1 MSLPL
6 RKEPEPERNEP
17 SSDVQRVRPMSRP
30 AEPDVDDEERLAHV
44 RSSDQ
49 DIVENDDIIDGD
61 VASEMSDDR
70 SGAGNFGRK
79 ARRVSQSAMPI
90 DSALFPSNELQQLQ
104 NRWDKIQTDFVDQPR
119 DAVRE
124 ADHLVS
130 SAMQRL
136 ADVFS
141 TERAQLEQQWDRGDR
156 VSTEDLRIALQRY
169 RSFFQRVLSV

>member
-61 VASEMSDDR
+61 VASETSDDR
-70 SGAGNFGRK
+70 SGAGSFGRQ
-79 ARRVSQSAMPI
+79 ARPVSQNAIPI
-90 DSALFPSNELQQLQ
+90 HSPLFPSNELEQLQ
-104 NRWDKIQTDFVDQPR
+104 
-119 DAVRE
+119 
-124 ADHLVS
+124 
-130 SAMQRL
+130 
-136 ADVFS
+136 
-141 TERAQLEQQWDRGDR
+141 
-156 VSTEDLRIALQRY
+156 
-169 RSFFQRVLSV
+169 